1 MRLQAIDFVQ
11 MQQDD
16 ELWDLLISLALADA
30 SLTGDSARN
39 ARLATLFCCRWHHTP
54 TPT

>member
-30 SLTGDSARN
+30 SLTGDSAR
-39 ARLATLFCCRWHHTP
+39 LATLPYCNCRQTP
-54 TPT
+54 PPT

>member
-1 MRLQAIDFVQ
+1 MAGVQAIEFVQ

-30 SLTGDSARN
+30 SLTGVYLPEAHKHE
-39 ARLATLFCCRWHHTP
+39 ALLTK
-54 TPT
+54 